1 VLLSCAI
8 GDRLYP
14 DPQWKRL
21 AATWRAMYP
30 LAGLRP
36 RAAGDLIRLAEILDS
51 VRIVRVGN

>member
-1 VLLSCAI
+1 MPWIRVLLSCAI

-36 RAAGDLIRLAEILDS
+36 ALRAI
-51 VRIVRVGN
+51 